1 MNIRQSYREGVVG
14 GATPIDLV
22 VRLYEQMIEDM
33 RHVGIAIEQNDIER
47 RTSRINHA
55 ILIIAHLQSSL
66 DFENGG
72 KVAGDLNTFY
82 TAMRQNVQWVQFHPS
97 KRAATQVITDL
108 LAVREA
114 WIQVARD
121 EKPSI
126 AIVTEEVDRSER
138 PSYAPRP
145 RVAGY
150 GDIGAAPELD
160 PMRGQW
166 KG

>member
-72 KVAGDLNTFY
+72 TTFRDGSPQSGEN
-82 TAMRQNVQWVQFHPS
+82 ALFDHRPARLVGHP
-97 KRAATQVITDL
+97 
-108 LAVREA
+108 
-114 WIQVARD
+114 
-121 EKPSI
+121 
-126 AIVTEEVDRSER
+126 
-138 PSYAPRP
+138 
-145 RVAGY
+145 
-150 GDIGAAPELD
+150 
-160 PMRGQW
+160 
-166 KG
+166 